1 MRIGLLTQYPENGSS
16 SRLITAARKSGHRLR
31 PVNYVRSHITMS
43 AGVPHV
49 VENGKNLPLFDA
61 VIPRISAS
69 ATFHGTAIV
78 RQFEMQ
84 GVYTPS
90 SSVGIKRSRD
100 KLHSLQLM
108 AGRGIA
114 MPITAFGHPSGD
126 AHELI
131 DAVGGAPLIVKI
143 IEGTQGIG
151 VVLCEQR
158 ASAQSAIEAF
168 RALGGQIVVQE
179 YIRESKGEDLRCF
192 VVGDEVVG
200 AMVRV
205 AAKGEF
211 RANLHRGGKGRSTT
225 LTDDEKSVALR
236 AAQAMGLGIAGV
248 DILRSDRGPLVI
260 EVNSSPG
267 LMGIEA
273 ATKKNIAARVIDY
286 VVTNAKR

>member
-1 MRIGLLTQYPENGSS
+1 
-16 SRLITAARKSGHRLR
+16 
-31 PVNYVRSHITMS
+31 MS
-43 AGVPHV
+43 ASAPHV
-49 VENGKNLPLFDA
+49 VEGGKKLPLFDA
-61 VIPRISAS
+61 IIPRISAS

-90 SSVGIKRSRD
+90 SSTGITCSRD

-108 AGRGIA
+108 AGQGIA
-114 MPITAFGHPSGD
+114 MPITAFGHPTGD
-126 AHELI
+126 ARELI

-151 VVLCEQR
+151 VVLCEQH

-179 YIRESKGEDLRCF
+179 YIAESRGEDLRCF

-211 RANLHRGGKGRSTT
+211 RANLHRGGKGRATT
-225 LTDDEKSVALR
+225 LTKDEENLALR
-236 AAQAMGLGIAGV
+236 AARAMGLGIAGV
-248 DILRSDRGPLVI
+248 DILRSTRGPLVI

-273 ATKKNIAARVIDY
+273 ATNKNIAARVIDY

>member
-1 MRIGLLTQYPENGSS
+1 
-16 SRLITAARKSGHRLR
+16 
-31 PVNYVRSHITMS
+31 MS
-43 AGVPHV
+43 AKAPQV
-49 VENGKNLPLFDA
+49 VENGKKLPLFDA

-108 AGRGIA
+108 AGEGIA

-126 AHELI
+126 AQELI

-143 IEGTQGIG
+143 VEGTQGIG

-158 ASAQSAIEAF
+158 ASAQASIEAF

-179 YIRESKGEDLRCF
+179 YIPESKGEDLRCF

-225 LTDDEKSVALR
+225 LTGDEESLALR
-236 AAQAMGLGIAGV
+236 AARAMGLGIAGV

-273 ATKKNIAARVIDY
+273 ATKKNIAARIIDF

>member
-16 SRLITAARKSGHRLR
+16 SRLIAAACARGHQLR

-43 AGVPHV
+43 ANAPHV
-49 VENGKNLPLFDA
+49 VEDRTTLPLFDA
-61 VIPRISAS
+61 IIPRISAS
-69 ATFHGTAIV
+69 ETFHGTAIV

-90 SSVGIKRSRD
+90 SSVGISRSRD

-108 AGRGIA
+108 AGQGIA
-114 MPITAFGHPSGD
+114 MPITAFGHPTSD
-126 AHELI
+126 ARQLI

-143 IEGTQGIG
+143 VEGTQGIG

-168 RALGGQIVVQE
+168 RALRGHIVVQE
-179 YIRESKGEDLRCF
+179 YIPEARGEDLRCF
-192 VVGDEVVG
+192 VVGDEVIA

-205 AAKGEF
+205 AADGEF
-211 RANLHRGGKGRSTT
+211 RSNLHRGGSGRTTT
-225 LTDDEKSVALR
+225 LTDDERKLAVR
-236 AAQAMGLGIAGV
+236 AARAMDLSIAGV
-248 DILRSDRGPLVI
+248 DLLRSSRGPLVI

-273 ATKKNIAARVIDY
+273 ATGRNIAAQVIDY
-286 VVTNAKR
+286 VVEKAKG